1 MPTYVLLMNLTEEGI
16 RTIKDAPRR
25 IEEAR
30 LALEQAG
37 GRLLAFYTVMGPYDY
52 VAIVEAPDD
61 KVALS
66 QLISLGQGGT
76 VRTLTLKAF
85 TVEEFKEALE
95 RLPK

>member
-16 RTIKDAPRR
+16 REIKGAPQR

-30 LALEQAG
+30 RALEQAG
-37 GRLLAFYTVMGPYDY
+37 GNMLAFYTVMGPYDY

-66 QLISLGQGGT
+66 QLIALGLRGT

-85 TVEEFKEALE
+85 KVEEFKEVLE
-95 RLPK
+95 RLP

>member
-1 MPTYVLLMNLTEEGI
+1 MSTYVLLMNLTEEGI

-30 LALEQAG
+30 RALEQAG

-66 QLISLGQGGT
+66 QLIALGRGGT

-85 TVEEFKEALE
+85 TVEEFKEVLE
-95 RLPK
+95 KLP